1 MCLNKRSCGIAFLP
15 AITSILWESE
25 AQKDREEFL
34 RELDLKAEADHIP
47 VHYSWVNTT
56 CHPEWFKYFDVQ
68 SFSAPTVVYYNPQH
82 HKHEFTIGKFTK
94 KSLAESELQF
104 VRGKLSLRDTP
115 TKQEDI
121 QLRQKDCQAGLFDDG
136 NASDEGFDDI
146 LAEILAEEEERKK
159 E

>member
-1 MCLNKRSCGIAFLP
+1 MCLNKRSCGIAFLPAITSILWESEAQKDREDFYDMCLNKRSCGIAFLP

-94 KSLAESELQF
+94 KSLAESE
-104 VRGKLSLRDTP
+104 
-115 TKQEDI
+115 
-121 QLRQKDCQAGLFDDG
+121 
-136 NASDEGFDDI
+136 
-146 LAEILAEEEERKK
+146 
-159 E
+159 